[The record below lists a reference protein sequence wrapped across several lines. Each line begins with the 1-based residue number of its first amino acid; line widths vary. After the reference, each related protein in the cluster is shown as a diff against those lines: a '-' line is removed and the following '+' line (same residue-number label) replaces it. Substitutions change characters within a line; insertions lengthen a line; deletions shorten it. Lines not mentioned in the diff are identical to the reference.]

1 MSSKV
6 IQLRIKK
13 RRKELKKGNTDPF
26 EIRDLRDKFFMVDDA
41 YLNGWA
47 RLFESGVSMVYF
59 ALCRHVG
66 ADQTCFPSIAFLS
79 EKLGMG
85 PHTVI
90 KSIKLL
96 ELHRLIKVDRVKGQP
111 NIYWLT
117 DKKKWKKIIR
127 VTPKDFTQD
136 GGAEL

>member
-1 MSSKV
+1 
-6 IQLRIKK
+6 
-13 RRKELKKGNTDPF
+13 
-26 EIRDLRDKFFMVDDA
+26 
-41 YLNGWA
+41 
-47 RLFESGVSMVYF
+47 
-59 ALCRHVG
+59 
-66 ADQTCFPSIAFLS
+66 
-79 EKLGMG
+79 MG